1 MDERPSIDID
11 NLSCPVSLRKK
22 RDSLFKK
29 RLRKLHDKEEQKRMS
44 HAVQIYRTL
53 QHELLSKKEAQDP
66 DPFVPSYIFY
76 CFTGTLTE

>member
-11 NLSCPVSLRKK
+11 NLSCPASLRKK

-29 RLRKLHDKEEQKRMS
+29 RLRNLHDKEERKRMS
-44 HAVQIYRTL
+44 HAVHIYRTL
-53 QHELLSKKEAQDP
+53 QRELLSKKEAQDP